1 LFNQTEIL
9 ININKVISIEAHAIN
24 FITTLPGKMLGS
36 TLLVGNLTD
45 SEQIVEL
52 AVDTLSLNYSRQ
64 GIVNEFSDLVDFAE
78 DLPFSIM

>member
-1 LFNQTEIL
+1 
-9 ININKVISIEAHAIN
+9 
-24 FITTLPGKMLGS
+24 MLGS